1 MKLIVSERAERD
13 LDDIYDYLFAL
24 NPQAARNETADINEK
39 FKQLTRFPFIGPER
53 SLFGSGVRSIVSG
66 TKVISYVIEE
76 SQIRVIRVL
85 DGRMDLDKELQGIV

>member
-1 MKLIVSERAERD
+1 MKLVVSERAERD

-24 NPQAARNETADINEK
+24 NPQAARDQTAAINEK
-39 FKQLTRFPFIGPER
+39 FKQLTRFPFIGRER
-53 SLFGSGVRSIVSG
+53 SVFGSRVRSIISG
-66 TKVISYVIEE
+66 TKVIFYIIEA